1 MNVKINPVILCHMV
15 SPTLVIATV
24 LAGVDFALALFGMIE
39 ENSITGMQ
47 AGHASL
53 AASHLPA

>member
-1 MNVKINPVILCHMV
+1 MV